1 MMTHETTPAAE
12 KEPLAQGVSILL
24 IDDDVE
30 LCELLREFFAGQ
42 GVRLESADDGRRGL
56 SLALEGRHDL
66 VLLDGMLPGLDGF
79 EVLRL
84 VRRQS
89 QVPVIMLSAR
99 TAKADRLAGLGAGA
113 DDYVPKPFDPDEL
126 LARARAVLRRSGRPA
141 QAVDR
146 LEVDG
151 IRLIPSAR
159 EVWREGEIVP
169 VTTIEYD
176 ILEFLIRSAG
186 RIITRDEL
194 TAALYRRRSSPFD
207 RAIDVHV
214 SRLRKKL
221 GAYGTRILTVRGT
234 GYLFRAGPSGEAE
247 R

>member
-1 MMTHETTPAAE
+1 MSNPAGPAVGKGGGE
-12 KEPLAQGVSILL
+12 QGVSILL
-24 IDDDVE
+24 VDDDLE
-30 LCELLREFFAGQ
+30 LCELLREFFAGE
-42 GVRLESADDGRRGL
+42 GVRLDAADDGRRGL
-56 SLALEGRHDL
+56 GMALDGKHDL
-66 VLLDGMLPGLDGF
+66 ILLDGMLPGLDGF

-126 LARARAVLRRSGRPA
+126 LARARAVLRRSGRAA
-141 QAVDR
+141 QVVDAIEADGLR
-146 LEVDG
+146 LV
-151 IRLIPSAR
+151 PSAR
-159 EVWREGEIVP
+159 EVWLNGEALSL
-169 VTTIEYD
+169 TTIEYD
-176 ILEFLIRSAG
+176 VLEYLVRSAG
-186 RIITRDEL
+186 RIVTRDEL

-214 SRLRKKL
+214 SRLRRKL
-221 GAYGTRILTVRGT
+221 GGYGSRILTVRGS
-234 GYLFRAGPSGEAE
+234 GYLFRTGPGGESE

>member
-1 MMTHETTPAAE
+1 MTQERPPAAE
-12 KEPLAQGVSILL
+12 DDAASQCVSILL
-24 IDDDVE
+24 VDDDVE
-30 LCELLREFFAGQ
+30 LCELLREFFAAE
-42 GVRLESADDGRRGL
+42 GVCLESVDDGRRGL
-56 SLALEGRHDL
+56 SRALEGRHDL

-89 QVPVIMLSAR
+89 RIPVIMLSAR
-99 TAKADRLAGLGAGA
+99 TAKADRLTGLGAGA

-126 LARARAVLRRSGRPA
+126 LARVRAVLRRSGGPVPA
-141 QAVDR
+141 VES

-151 IRLIPSAR
+151 IRLVPAAR
-159 EVWREGEIVP
+159 EVWRGGEVVT

-176 ILEFLIRSAG
+176 ILEFLVRAAG

-207 RAIDVHV
+207 RGIDVHV

-221 GAYGTRILTVRGT
+221 GAYGARIATVRGV
-234 GYLFRAGPSGEAE
+234 GYLYRGGASGEAP

>member
-1 MMTHETTPAAE
+1 MTRETTPAGE
-12 KEPLAQGVSILL
+12 DDSDSGRVSILL
-24 IDDDVE
+24 VDDDVE
-30 LCELLREFFAGQ
+30 LCELLREFFAAEGLS
-42 GVRLESADDGRRGL
+42 LESVDDGRRGL
-56 SLALEGRHDL
+56 SRALDGRYDL

-89 QVPVIMLSAR
+89 RIPVIMLSAR
-99 TAKADRLAGLGAGA
+99 TAKADRLTGLGAGA

-126 LARARAVLRRSGRPA
+126 VARVRAVLRRSGRPA
-141 QAVDR
+141 PAVES

-151 IRLIPSAR
+151 IRLIPAAR
-159 EVWREGEIVP
+159 EVWCEGETVA

-176 ILEFLIRSAG
+176 ILEFLVRAAG
-186 RIITRDEL
+186 RIISRDEL

-207 RAIDVHV
+207 RGIDVHV

-221 GAYGTRILTVRGT
+221 GAYGARIATVRGV
-234 GYLFRAGPSGEAE
+234 GYLFRGGASSEAP

>member
-1 MMTHETTPAAE
+1 MANQENPAVGKDAAE
-12 KEPLAQGVSILL
+12 QGVSILL
-24 IDDDVE
+24 VDDDLE
-30 LCELLREFFAGQ
+30 LCELLREFFAGE
-42 GVRLESADDGRRGL
+42 GVRLDAADDGRRGL
-56 SLALEGRHDL
+56 GMALEGRHDL
-66 VLLDGMLPGLDGF
+66 ILLDGMLPGLDGF

-141 QAVDR
+141 QAVDAIEMDGLR
-146 LEVDG
+146 LV
-151 IRLIPSAR
+151 PSAR
-159 EVWREGEIVP
+159 EVWREGEALSL
-169 VTTIEYD
+169 TTIEYD
-176 ILEFLIRSAG
+176 ILEFLIRAAG
-186 RIITRDEL
+186 RIVTRDEL

-221 GAYGTRILTVRGT
+221 GAYGSRILTVRGT
-234 GYLFRAGPSGEAE
+234 GYLFRAGTAGEAE